1 MRPPVYLDYAATTP
15 VRPEVLEAMLP
26 YLTAQSF
33 GNPSSS
39 HRFGRAAR
47 AGIEQA
53 RREVAEAVGAEPNQI
68 VFTSGGTEA
77 DNLGIVGAALAARER
92 GASMCA
98 VVSAI
103 EHKAVLAAAHA
114 VCHLGGREV
123 LLPVDSGGRLDLDA
137 LDAALAE
144 DPAVVSVMW
153 VNNETGVI
161 QPVGEIAGRC
171 RDAGVI
177 FHTDAVQ
184 ALGKVPVSVAE
195 LSCTLLT
202 LSGHKIGAPKGIGAL
217 IVRDRKAIEAIIH
230 GGGQQFGIR
239 PGTENVAGAVGLGR
253 AAQLAANEQSS
264 LAERLCFLRNDLAA
278 RLKAAV
284 TDLVVNAEAS
294 ARAPHLLS
302 IAVHGADSEAL
313 LMHLDLAG
321 IAASSGSAC
330 STGAVEPSH
339 VLVAMGVPRELALG
353 AIRFSFGRESTH
365 QDVDRAVEVVP
376 AVVAKVRKLAGV
388 LGRTDRRT
396 GGQADGRNE
405 GTTKAASIGR

>member
-33 GNPSSS
+33 GNPSSA

-53 RREVAEAVGAEPNQI
+53 RRQVAEAVGAEPNQV

-92 GASMCA
+92 GGRMCA
-98 VVSAI
+98 VVSAS

-123 LLPVDSGGRLDLDA
+123 VLPVDTRGRLELVA

-144 DPAVVSVMW
+144 SPAVVSVMW

-171 RDAGVI
+171 REAGVI

-202 LSGHKIGAPKGIGAL
+202 ISGHKIGAPKGIGAL

-230 GGGQQFGIR
+230 GGGQQFGMR
-239 PGTENVAGAVGLGR
+239 PGTENVAGAVALGR
-253 AAQLAANEQSS
+253 AAELAASEQIT
-264 LAERLCFLRNDLAA
+264 LAERLRALRNDLAA

-284 TDLVVNAEAS
+284 SDLVVNAEES
-294 ARAPHLLS
+294 TRAPHLLN
-302 IAVHGADSEAL
+302 VGVRGADSEAL

-353 AIRFSFGRESTH
+353 AIRFSLGRESTP

-376 AVVAKVRKLAGV
+376 TVVAKVRKLAAV
-388 LGRTDRRT
+388 LGRT
-396 GGQADGRNE
+396 GGRADGRNE
-405 GTTKAASIGR
+405 GTTEAAGIGR